1 MSDYFQDIPPIKFEG
16 KDSKNP
22 LAFKYYQADRKILG
36 KTLEDH
42 LRMAVCYWH
51 TFNWPGGDPFGGQ
64 TFLRPWMESGD
75 KLEQAKDKLN
85 NAFSFFEKLGIPFF
99 CFHDV
104 DVAPEGD
111 NFSETEKLQ
120 KTIVDEI

>member
-104 DVAPEGD
+104 DVAPEGL
-111 NFSETEKLQ
+111 SL
-120 KTIVDEI
+120 IHI